1 MEKFMFLEKMFSGEL
16 LFWVEGLEKGEVK
29 VENEVE

>member
-1 MEKFMFLEKMFSGEL
+1 MFLEKMFSDEL
-16 LFWVEGLEKGEVK
+16 LFWVEGLEKGLVK